1 MISFIF
7 DAFSD
12 SWGMGNTRDERLDFF
27 KGFLMLSV
35 VFGHTINALFYKTGL
50 HIELHT
56 ILRTF
61 DMPMFMLVSGYLL
74 KGSLQ
79 RHGTWATIAN
89 RASNVAFP
97 AIIFIIITYI
107 LSCTNTYYFLWA
119 IFGSSVIVAIAVKY
133 INVKWLQLIFLV
145 LAVAI
150 FHFTDYRCMNMAYL
164 MPFFVAGYYVEELK
178 ISKIQGIVAT
188 VAFCIALFFWDTRY
202 TFWNYGANL
211 LHNTPRTLA
220 VCGFRFAIGILG
232 SATAVFVLSYLYK
245 RLQNNRLTV
254 MVTQF
259 GKETLAIYLMQYIIV
274 EVGLKELAALYYKW
288 LGANPATQHPTI
300 TGYIVAPV
308 LAFAL
313 TATIYWLAVLLKKYK
328 ATRWLFG
335 FKIH

>member
-211 LHNTPRTLA
+211 LHNTPHTLA

-288 LGANPATQHPTI
+288 LGANPVIQHPI
-300 TGYIVAPV
+300 VMGYIVAPI
-308 LAFAL
+308 LAFGL
-313 TATIYWLAVLLKKYK
+313 TTIIYWLAVLLKKYK

-335 FKIH
+335 FKIR

>member
-7 DAFSD
+7 GTCSD
-12 SWGMGNTRDERLDFF
+12 YLGMGNVRDERLDFF

-50 HIELHT
+50 YIELHT

-133 INVKWLQLIFLV
+133 INVKWLQLTFLV

-254 MVTQF
+254 MVVSS
-259 GKETLAIYLMQYIIV
+259 K
-274 EVGLKELAALYYKW
+274 
-288 LGANPATQHPTI
+288 
-300 TGYIVAPV
+300 
-308 LAFAL
+308 
-313 TATIYWLAVLLKKYK
+313 
-328 ATRWLFG
+328 
-335 FKIH
+335 

>member
-1 MISFIF
+1 
-7 DAFSD
+7 
-12 SWGMGNTRDERLDFF
+12 MGNARDERLDFF

-97 AIIFIIITYI
+97 AIVFMIITYI

-119 IFGSSVIVAIAVKY
+119 IFGSSAIVAVAVRYFKA
-133 INVKWLQLIFLV
+133 KWLQLTVLG
-145 LAVAI
+145 LAVLLL
-150 FHFTDYRCMNMAYL
+150 HFTDYRCMNMAYL

-232 SATAVFVLSYLYK
+232 SATAVFALSHIYK
-245 RLQNNRLTV
+245 RLQNNRLTA
-254 MVTQF
+254 MVTKF

-274 EVGLKELAALYYKW
+274 EVGLKAAAAAFYKW
-288 LGANPATQHPTI
+288 LGTNPVIQHPI
-300 TGYIVAPV
+300 IMGYIVAPI
-308 LAFAL
+308 LAFGL
-313 TATIYWLAVLLKKYK
+313 TAIIYWLAVLLKKYK

>member
-12 SWGMGNTRDERLDFF
+12 YWGMGNARDERLDFF

-188 VAFCIALFFWDTRY
+188 VADVYLVKMNSR
-202 TFWNYGANL
+202 NL
-211 LHNTPRTLA
+211 LHNTPHTLA

-288 LGANPATQHPTI
+288 LGANPVIQHPI
-300 TGYIVAPV
+300 VMGYIVAPI
-308 LAFAL
+308 LAFGL
-313 TATIYWLAVLLKKYK
+313 TTIIYWLAVLLKKYK

-335 FKIH
+335 FKIR

>member
-7 DAFSD
+7 GTFSD
-12 SWGMGNTRDERLDFF
+12 YLGMGNARDERLDFF

-79 RHGTWATIAN
+79 RHGTWATVAN

-97 AIIFIIITYI
+97 AIVFMTITYA

-119 IFGSSVIVAIAVKY
+119 IFGSSAIVAITVKY
-133 INVKWLQLIFLV
+133 INTKWLQLIFLV
-145 LAVAI
+145 LAVAL
-150 FHFTDYRCMNMAYL
+150 FHFTNYRCMNMAYL

-178 ISKIQGIVAT
+178 TSKIQGIVAT

-220 VCGFRFAIGILG
+220 VCGFRFVIGILG
-232 SATAVFVLSYLYK
+232 SATAVFVLSHLYN

-274 EVGLKELAALYYKW
+274 EVGLKAAAAAFYKW
-288 LGANPATQHPTI
+288 LGANHATQHPTI
-300 TGYIVAPV
+300 TGYIVAPI
-308 LAFAL
+308 LAFGL
-313 TATIYWLAVLLKKYK
+313 TAIIYWLAVLLKKYK

-335 FKIH
+335 FKIR